1 MAQVTTTTGLFA
13 TCERCGKE
21 LEFTE
26 DGYCIQHATNHEC
39 SIAYGPPDSDRTGP
53 VMPMA
58 QGRSAQLRRAF
69 EELPEG
75 TGKVFVRWRAQNLL
89 RDGGSMEDAMEQ
101 ALTDAASLFPEM
113 MLVVRCRQDR
123 PFERSDMFM
132 IQETATVAM
141 ELREQIN
148 EWQEALASGE
158 IVKGKGKGAPRN
170 GSSMA
175 DAAFNAFSGKG
186 HRMSD

>member
-1 MAQVTTTTGLFA
+1 MAQVTTSTGLFA
-13 TCERCGKE
+13 TCERCGNE

-26 DGYCIQHATNHEC
+26 DGFCIQHATNHEC
-39 SIAYGPPDSDRTGP
+39 SIAYPPDSDRTGP

-75 TGKVFVRWRAQNLL
+75 TGKDFVNIRASNLL
-89 RDGGSMEDAMEQ
+89 REGGSMEDAIEQ
-101 ALTDAASLFPEM
+101 ALTEATPLFPEM